1 MGLFKSKAEKEF
13 EKKMVVKKTINSMNK
28 QISTLEEQKNI
39 FVEKAKEAKKKGL
52 EAQYNLALSGYRMT
66 YAQQKKAQE
75 MLLNFEI
82 TSQMK
87 DMTMMTSEF
96 LKGMSLLSREM
107 SKLADSKQFS
117 KVQKEFEIAMNSVE
131 EQSSQMEVF
140 LESAETTFD
149 AAASSEKQNISDED
163 FEKMIDEES
172 AQDIG
177 GTDAELDRQME
188 ELKKKIDA
196 ELE

>member
-1 MGLFKSKAEKEF
+1 MGLFKSKAQKEF
-13 EKKMVVKKTINSMNK
+13 EQKMVVKKTINSMNK
-28 QISTLEEQKNI
+28 QIETLEERKNI

-96 LKGMSLLSREM
+96 LKGMGLLSREM
-107 SKLADSKQFS
+107 SKLADSKQFA
-117 KVQKEFEIAMNSVE
+117 KVQKEFEIAMGSVE
-131 EQSSQMEVF
+131 EQASQMEVF

-149 AAASSEKQNISDED
+149 TAASSEKNNITDED
-163 FEKMIDEES
+163 FEKMIDEET

-177 GTDAELDRQME
+177 GEDAELEKQME
-188 ELKKKIDA
+188 ELKKKIEA

>member
-172 AQDIG
+172 AQDVG

>member
-1 MGLFKSKAEKEF
+1 LPISAKNAIFALF
-13 EKKMVVKKTINSMNK
+13 
-28 QISTLEEQKNI
+28 L
-39 FVEKAKEAKKKGL
+39 
-52 EAQYNLALSGYRMT
+52 
-66 YAQQKKAQE
+66 
-75 MLLNFEI
+75 
-82 TSQMK
+82 
-87 DMTMMTSEF
+87 
-96 LKGMSLLSREM
+96 M

-172 AQDIG
+172 AQDVG

>member
-163 FEKMIDEES
+163 FEKMIDEET
-172 AQDIG
+172 AQDVG
-177 GTDAELDRQME
+177 GEDAELDRQME

>member
-13 EKKMVVKKTINSMNK
+13 EKKMVIKKTINSMNK

-107 SKLADSKQFS
+107 SKLADNKQFA

-149 AAASSEKQNISDED
+149 TAASSEKANISDED
-163 FEKMIDEES
+163 FEKMIDEET
-172 AQDIG
+172 AQDMG
-177 GTDAELDRQME
+177 SDDAELDRQME

>member
-13 EKKMVVKKTINSMNK
+13 DKKMIVKKTINSMNK

-107 SKLADSKQFS
+107 SKLADSKQFA

-140 LESAETTFD
+140 LDSAETTFD
-149 AAASSEKQNISDED
+149 TAASSEKQNISDED

>member
-13 EKKMVVKKTINSMNK
+13 DKKMVVKKTINSMNK

>member
-1 MGLFKSKAEKEF
+1 MGLFKSKAQKEF
-13 EKKMVVKKTINSMNK
+13 EQKMVVKKTINSMNK
-28 QISTLEEQKNI
+28 QIETLEERKNI

-96 LKGMSLLSREM
+96 LKGMGLLSREM
-107 SKLADSKQFS
+107 SKLADSKQFA
-117 KVQKEFEIAMNSVE
+117 KVQKEFEIAMGSVE
-131 EQSSQMEVF
+131 EQASQMEVF

-149 AAASSEKQNISDED
+149 TAASSEKATITDED

-172 AQDIG
+172 AQDVG
-177 GTDAELDRQME
+177 GEDAELEKQME
-188 ELKKKIDA
+188 ELKKKIEA

>member
-1 MGLFKSKAEKEF
+1 MGLFKSKAQKEF
-13 EKKMVVKKTINSMNK
+13 EQKMVVKKTINSMNK
-28 QISTLEEQKNI
+28 QIETLEERKNI

-96 LKGMSLLSREM
+96 LKGMGLLSREM
-107 SKLADSKQFS
+107 SKLADSKQFA
-117 KVQKEFEIAMNSVE
+117 KVQKEFEIAMGSVE
-131 EQSSQMEVF
+131 EQASQMEVF

-149 AAASSEKQNISDED
+149 TAASSEKATITDED

-177 GTDAELDRQME
+177 GEDAELEKQME
-188 ELKKKIDA
+188 ELKKKIEA

>member
-13 EKKMVVKKTINSMNK
+13 DKKMVVKKTINSMNK

-107 SKLADSKQFS
+107 SKLADSKQFA

>member
-13 EKKMVVKKTINSMNK
+13 DKKMVVKKTINSMNK

-107 SKLADSKQFS
+107 SKLADSKQFA

-140 LESAETTFD
+140 LDSAETTFD
-149 AAASSEKQNISDED
+149 TAASSEKQNISDED

>member
-1 MGLFKSKAEKEF
+1 MQS
-13 EKKMVVKKTINSMNK
+13 
-28 QISTLEEQKNI
+28 QII
-39 FVEKAKEAKKKGL
+39 
-52 EAQYNLALSGYRMT
+52 
-66 YAQQKKAQE
+66 
-75 MLLNFEI
+75 
-82 TSQMK
+82 
-87 DMTMMTSEF
+87 
-96 LKGMSLLSREM
+96 LLSNV
-107 SKLADSKQFS
+107 KQDNIAQL
-117 KVQKEFEIAMNSVE
+117 VQKEFEIAMNSVE

>member
-13 EKKMVVKKTINSMNK
+13 DKKMVVKKTINSMNK

-39 FVEKAKEAKKKGL
+39 FVAKAKEAKKKGL

>member
-140 LESAETTFD
+140 LES
-149 AAASSEKQNISDED
+149 
-163 FEKMIDEES
+163 
-172 AQDIG
+172 
-177 GTDAELDRQME
+177 
-188 ELKKKIDA
+188 
-196 ELE
+196 

>member
-13 EKKMVVKKTINSMNK
+13 DKKMVVKKTINSMNK

-39 FVEKAKEAKKKGL
+39 FVAKAKEAKKKGL

-107 SKLADSKQFS
+107 SKLADSKQFA

-140 LESAETTFD
+140 LDSAETTFD
-149 AAASSEKQNISDED
+149 TAASSEKQNISDED